1 MISGDFRGTI
11 ETDEKGAIV
20 CPICRRKIRGI
31 RLQDQAEMKNINLQ
45 CNWCRNKFDIEI
57 TKTGQRFQSQRH

>member
-1 MISGDFRGTI
+1 MISGDFCGTI
-11 ETDEKGAIV
+11 ATDGRGAIV
-20 CPICRRKIRGI
+20 CPICHRKIRGI
-31 RLQDQAEMKNINLQ
+31 RLKDQAEMKNINLQ